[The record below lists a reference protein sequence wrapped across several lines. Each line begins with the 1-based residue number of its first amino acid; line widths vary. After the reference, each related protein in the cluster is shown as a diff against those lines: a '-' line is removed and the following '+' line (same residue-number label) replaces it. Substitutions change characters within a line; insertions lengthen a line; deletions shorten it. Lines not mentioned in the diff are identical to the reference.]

1 VFEYKGYAASI
12 EFDDEARLFHG
23 EVVGTRDVVTFE
35 GASVDELERAFRDSV
50 DDYLEFCRQRGE
62 EPDKPFS
69 GNVPLRIGPDLHR
82 RVYLAAASSGMSVN
96 AWLSTVIEKEATA
109 LPSPKRSSGFAQAGA
124 RPRPRS
130 PRHPRA

>member
-1 VFEYKGYAASI
+1 MFEYKGYAATV
-12 EFDDEARLFHG
+12 EFDDEARVFHG

-35 GASVDELERAFRDSV
+35 GASVDEIEQAFRDSV

-69 GNVPLRIGPDLHR
+69 GKVPLRIGPNLHR

-96 AWLSTVIEKEATA
+96 AWLSAIIEKEAD
-109 LPSPKRSSGFAQAGA
+109 PA
-124 RPRPRS
+124 RPRPRDGGK
-130 PRHPRA
+130 RL